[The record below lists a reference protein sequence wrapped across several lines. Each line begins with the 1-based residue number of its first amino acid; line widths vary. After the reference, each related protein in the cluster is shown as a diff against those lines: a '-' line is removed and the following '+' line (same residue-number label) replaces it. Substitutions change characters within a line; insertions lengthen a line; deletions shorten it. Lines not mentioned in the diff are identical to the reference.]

1 MVSANNKLHLECI
14 TKCYK
19 PTVVAEDWVDSCLIF
34 VAMKM
39 GEGGGGKRV
48 EKEGVKRKY
57 STLNINLGN
66 LEKVKK

>member
-39 GEGGGGKRV
+39 GEGGGGEESRKRGGSRENTV
-48 EKEGVKRKY
+48 H
-57 STLNINLGN
+57 
-66 LEKVKK
+66 

>member
-1 MVSANNKLHLECI
+1 M
-14 TKCYK
+14 
-19 PTVVAEDWVDSCLIF
+19 VAEDWVDSCLIF

-39 GEGGGGKRV
+39 GEGGGRV

-66 LEKVKK
+66 LT